1 LMPVSAVSTNI
12 DPAAPMAVAFYRAA
26 WVPGAGNNSE

>member
-12 DPAAPMAVAFYRAA
+12 EPAAPMAGAFYRAA
-26 WVPGAGNNSE
+26 WVP